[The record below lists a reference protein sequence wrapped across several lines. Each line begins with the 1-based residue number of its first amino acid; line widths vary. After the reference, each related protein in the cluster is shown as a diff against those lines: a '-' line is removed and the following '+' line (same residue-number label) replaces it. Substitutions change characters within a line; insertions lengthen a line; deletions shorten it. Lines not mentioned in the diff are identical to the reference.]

1 MMWAHALLSI
11 DHLRWRVNI
20 PHDSGMPNSNNKQ
33 GETVADSRSILVAAC
48 VSGFLFQFD
57 LTALSAAL
65 PDIASSLSARV
76 ADQAW
81 VIHVYSLALIFALPL
96 AGPMADRFGRRRL
109 FISGTVVFALASA
122 MCAMATTLVSLL
134 VWRVFQGIAGA
145 ALTAASAALL
155 AAAYPGPRRAWAFG
169 LYGTVVGASMV
180 AGPPLGA
187 LIAAAVG
194 WPWVFW
200 INLPICLG
208 LLVLTHRT
216 AADQTPSKAYAPLDW
231 AGPATLAVGVGSL
244 AFLMLAAHG
253 SGPSNDVATWTAMG
267 ACTVALAL
275 FVLIERRHV
284 APAFD
289 FALFVSCRFV
299 AMCLVPIASSIGFWA
314 LLVHLPQMARG
325 PMALS
330 PAATGMLLTALTI
343 PMFLLPSIGAKVAAK
358 LPARWY
364 FAGGLGVVGGADFLL
379 AFAARDLSAPTSS
392 WIVVGALLMSGAG
405 CAMFNSQITAAAVSA
420 VPSDRAA
427 TAAAISVTMRQ
438 IGFAFGIAL
447 IGALLQRSDPLAYT
461 TAFAVVSVCTLAL
474 AAIVFALLSRSD

>member
-1 MMWAHALLSI
+1 
-11 DHLRWRVNI
+11 
-20 PHDSGMPNSNNKQ
+20 MPNSINKQ
-33 GETVADSRSILVAAC
+33 GEPVADSRSILIAAC

-81 VIHVYSLALIFALPL
+81 IIHVYSLALIFALPL
-96 AGPMADRFGRRRL
+96 AGPLADRFGRRRL
-109 FISGTVVFALASA
+109 FMAGTVVFALASV
-122 MCAMATTLVSLL
+122 MCAMATTLASLL
-134 VWRVFQGIAGA
+134 AWRVVQGVAGA

-187 LIAAAVG
+187 LIASAMG

-200 INLPICLG
+200 INLPICVG
-208 LLVLTHRT
+208 LVWLTRRT
-216 AADQTPSKAYAPLDW
+216 ASDQAPSKAHASVDW
-231 AGPATLAVGVGSL
+231 AGPAALAVAVGSL
-244 AFLMLAAHG
+244 AFLMLAGHG
-253 SGPSNDVATWTAMG
+253 LEASHDVATWTAMG
-267 ACTVALAL
+267 ACAVALA
-275 FVLIERRHV
+275 FFILIERRHV

-289 FALFVSCRFV
+289 FALFGSCRFV
-299 AMCLVPIASSIGFWA
+299 AMCLVPIASSMGFWA

-343 PMFLLPSIGAKVAAK
+343 PMFLLPSVGAKIAAK

-364 FAGGLGVVGGADFLL
+364 FAGGLGIVGGADFLL
-379 AFAARDLSAPTSS
+379 ALAAHDLSAPMSR
-392 WIVVGALLMSGAG
+392 WAVVGALLVGGAG

-420 VPSDRAA
+420 VPPDRAA

-447 IGALLQRSDPLAYT
+447 IGALLQRPDPLAYT
-461 TAFAVVSVCTLAL
+461 TAFAVVSACTLAL
-474 AAIVFALLSRSD
+474 AAIVFTLLSRSG